1 MKSQILKVAIDAA
14 LEAGK
19 IQKSKSGKPKN
30 IEKKFGQETNLV
42 TEVDKL
48 CEKKII
54 SIIRDTY
61 PSHDILTEE
70 SGALK
75 KISPYRWIIDP
86 IDGTTNFA
94 HGLPLFCVSIG
105 IEFEKEIIAGVI
117 FNPMTDELFY
127 AERGKGAFL
136 NSKQIFVSKTK
147 KLIDSLVVTGFPY
160 NIKENPGRVIEHFV
174 NFLPRARGVRRLGS
188 AAIDFAYVAAGRFDG
203 YWEVFLNP
211 WDKSAGILLVEEA
224 GGKVTNFKN
233 ERANSFQQSSLATNG
248 LVHDEMIKVLKKK
261 LK

>member
-48 CEKKII
+48 CEKNNINHTRYL
-54 SIIRDTY
+54 SITRYFNRGEWRT
-61 PSHDILTEE
+61 
-70 SGALK
+70 K